1 MPIKKDNEVEKKDIN
16 PEIGVTGKV
25 RIDFSG
31 GVYRTNTELKKIKK
45 LINKKK

>member
-1 MPIKKDNEVEKKDIN
+1 MPAKKEKEVDVDDIRPN
-16 PEIGVTGKV
+16 RQVTGKV

>member
-1 MPIKKDNEVEKKDIN
+1 MPAKKDKEVEKKDVN
-16 PEIGVTGKV
+16 PDTEVTGKV

-31 GVYRTNTELKKIKK
+31 GIYRTIPELAKIKK

>member
-1 MPIKKDNEVEKKDIN
+1 MPAKKDKDVTIDDIR
-16 PEIGVTGKV
+16 PDRQVTGKV

-31 GVYRTNTELKKIKK
+31 GVYRTKTELKKIKK